1 MTHQLQ
7 ILIKFKLTNIL
18 KKKKKKKKGWSMMLD
33 CNDINDCRSTFLR
46 GERAVS

>member
-18 KKKKKKKKGWSMMLD
+18 KKKKRMEYDVGL
-33 CNDINDCRSTFLR
+33 
-46 GERAVS
+46 